1 MYKNNKLPEKSNIR
15 SNYKSKITQPISN
28 YIIKYVSKKI
38 TFNVKNLNR
47 CLNNIFNITLCKSS
61 IYKILKQNNMSYKKI
76 GNKIV
81 PKNRNIDD
89 QIKNLKI
96 DVEKF
101 DSNKIISIDE
111 SSFDTHI
118 YPKYGW
124 SNKGK
129 PIKKILGNP
138 TRKRKTL
145 TLAITK
151 KGVLG
156 YNIVNGSSNA
166 QNFYIFLKNNI
177 LPHVENGAILM
188 DNVKFH
194 HSKIVKDLISKTTNK
209 EIYNVAYN
217 PDTNPIEFCFS
228 LIKNIVSK
236 KNITNDKQ
244 LENEIIKSLKTL
256 TVSKLEAF
264 FKHSLDI

>member
-1 MYKNNKLPEKSNIR
+1 
-15 SNYKSKITQPISN
+15 
-28 YIIKYVSKKI
+28 
-38 TFNVKNLNR
+38 
-47 CLNNIFNITLCKSS
+47 
-61 IYKILKQNNMSYKKI
+61 
-76 GNKIV
+76 
-81 PKNRNIDD
+81 
-89 QIKNLKI
+89 
-96 DVEKF
+96 
-101 DSNKIISIDE
+101 
-111 SSFDTHI
+111 
-118 YPKYGW
+118 
-124 SNKGK
+124 
-129 PIKKILGNP
+129 
-138 TRKRKTL
+138 
-145 TLAITK
+145 
-151 KGVLG
+151 
-156 YNIVNGSSNA
+156 
-166 QNFYIFLKNNI
+166 
-177 LPHVENGAILM
+177 M